1 MKFATR
7 QKYVEAEVYHAGL
20 EDGFSCEPFVTKC
33 AWQNKDGKWKDCANC
48 PVIIHR
54 KPFIQSQSLLHKEY
68 IDEGDYI
75 VTDEVGDKVVMSAED
90 FEAAYVQV
98 EEDSDCDN

>member
-1 MKFATR
+1 MKFVLR
-7 QKYVEAEVYHAGL
+7 QKIVEAEVYQAGL
-20 EDGFSCEPFVTKC
+20 EDGFSCMVFASICRWK
-33 AWQNKDGKWKDCANC
+33 NKVYKDCKSC
-48 PVIIHR
+48 SLDIEK
-54 KPFIQSQSLLHKEY
+54 KPYIQCLLHREY

-75 VTDEVGDKVVMSAED
+75 VTDEVGNKVVMSAED

>member
-1 MKFATR
+1 MKFARR
-7 QKYVEAEVYHAGL
+7 QRIVEAEVYQVGL
-20 EDGFSCEPFVTKC
+20 EDGFSCIPLVSMCRWK
-33 AWQNKDGKWKDCANC
+33 NKDGRYKDCANC
-48 PVIIHR
+48 PLDIEK
-54 KPFIQSQSLLHKEY
+54 KPYIQSLFHKEY

-98 EEDSDCDN
+98 EENSDCDN

>member
-1 MKFATR
+1 MRYIVKPE
-7 QKYVEAEVYHAGL
+7 YVDAEVYRVGL
-20 EDGFSCEPFVTKC
+20 EDGFSCMSFVLICK
-33 AWQNKDGKWKDCANC
+33 WHNRDGKWKDCANC
-48 PVIIHR
+48 PLDIAK
-54 KPFIQSQSLLHKEY
+54 KPYIQSLLYKDY

-98 EEDSDCDN
+98 EENSDCDN

>member
-20 EDGFSCEPFVTKC
+20 EDGFSCEPFVQICRYK
-33 AWQNKDGKWKDCANC
+33 NKDGCYKDCGLC
-48 PVIIHR
+48 SLDIEK
-54 KPFIQSQSLLHKEY
+54 KPYIQCLLHREY

-75 VTDEVGDKVVMSAED
+75 VTDEVGNKVVMSAED
-90 FEAAYVQV
+90 FEAAYVQI
-98 EEDSDCDN
+98 EENSDCDN